1 MIIKNKLN
9 VYSIGNEL
17 KIDVLPSGDI
27 YKIYYKDQM
36 INQLRGNLIDGM
48 TSNIYLKNTKTKE
61 FAPLL
66 GLKSNTLKTTLLDN
80 QIHYEGTALNVKY
93 EVLLSVKD
101 FVYTYQV
108 SLSGH
113 GKYEL
118 YFTQDIG
125 LNSQGAILNNEA
137 YNAQYVDHRIFNT
150 EKGFVT
156 LSRQNQGQNDLLQ
169 IGSNYEISSYSTDM
183 LQFYGLQYKKD
194 KVILG
199 LTKDEL
205 ENRNLQYEMPLIAL
219 KTKEFDLKKTV
230 ISFYGKYVPNHEVI
244 LDKPFDH
251 EVKYIEKNKE
261 IKELKFIR
269 PLIGNQINGKR
280 VKHPSQNREFV
291 EYNERKEVIAFFD
304 NNKHVVMKEKELE
317 TQRTHGHLMISGD
330 LLHAG
335 TTMAVTN
342 FMNGVFAS
350 RIVVGNTN
358 FHRLNGDLRN
368 QLYAESIS
376 GLRIYLKCENKW
388 HRLGIPSY
396 YEMSLSKTTWVY
408 ALEDDTIEI
417 DYYVALDKNC
427 QQLVFK
433 SRNKIKYDILFT
445 NQLLLGNN
453 EYESKIQLNINHDET
468 IIKFND
474 NPLVNDNY
482 PNLKYKISSKN
493 VKYTTDKVFFGEEM
507 GHGLMVMEY
516 EKQDKVVI
524 NIEGTLDEFISQKI
538 DFEKE
543 YLKYENFIK
552 DLISIEIKNDNEIS
566 NKFNKTLYWFTHNAL
581 VHYSSPHGLE
591 QTGGAAW
598 GTRDVMQ
605 GPFEL
610 FLAYKKY
617 DIAREILLKVYSR
630 QFIENY
636 DWPQWFMF
644 DKYYYIQAHDSHGDI
659 IVWPLKALAD
669 YLLITN
675 DYDILSEEVT
685 YFSKDKNVFTKPD
698 TILNHVKNQ
707 IKAIVDSCIPKT
719 SLPKYGGGDWNDTLQ
734 PKNKMLTEKMVST
747 WTVSLIY
754 QAFNNFSK
762 CVSKIDQDLSNL
774 INEFLTNLKR
784 DYEKY
789 IMIDNKPAGFIIFE
803 DDKPRPLL
811 HPNDDKTKIS
821 YRLLS
826 YQRPIIAE
834 LINDE
839 QAELNHELML
849 KHLRF
854 PDGMRLMDTPVT
866 YRGGQKTLFQR
877 AETASNFGREVGILY
892 VHAHIRH
899 LESLAKLGKSDD
911 LLYEFQQ
918 INPIGINKFV
928 KISNLRQSNVYF
940 TSSDANFY
948 DRYEA
953 QENFKELKDGK
964 VKAKA
969 GWRLYSSGPGIYINQ
984 LVSNYFGIRQL
995 NNKLYLDPT
1004 HNLDQLEI
1012 KFKYKGKTILVKYFF
1027 NQDGDSLVINGKKVN
1042 IKRTNEFYRK
1052 GGYLINDELLNENN
1066 VLELYYK

>member
-1 MIIKNKLN
+1 MIIKNNLN
-9 VYSIGNEL
+9 IYSIGNEL

-48 TSNIYLKNTKTKE
+48 VSNIYLRNSKTKE
-61 FAPLL
+61 YAPLL

-80 QIHYEGTALNVKY
+80 QILYEGTALNVKY

-101 FVYTYQV
+101 FIYTYQV
-108 SLSGH
+108 TLHGN

-137 YNAQYVDHRIFNT
+137 YNAQYVDHRIFNDNNQ
-150 EKGFVT
+150 VIT

-169 IGSNYEISSYSTDM
+169 IGSDSEISSYSTDM

-199 LTKDEL
+199 LTKEEL
-205 ENRNLQYEMPLIAL
+205 ENKNLQYEMPLIAL
-219 KTKEFDLKKTV
+219 KTKPFDLKKKV
-230 ISFYGKYVPNHEVI
+230 VSFYGMYIPNHEEI
-244 LDKPFDH
+244 LENPINH
-251 EVKYIEKNKE
+251 EIKLINKNN
-261 IKELKFIR
+261 IVKELKFEK

-280 VKHPSQNREFV
+280 VKHPSLNRQFI

-304 NNKHVVMKEKELE
+304 NNKHVVMKEKELGV
-317 TQRTHGHLMISGD
+317 QRTHGHLMISGD

-350 RIVVGNTN
+350 RIVIGNTN
-358 FHRLNGDLRN
+358 FHILNGDLRN
-368 QLYAESIS
+368 QLDVETIS
-376 GLRIYLKCENKW
+376 GLRIYLKADKKW
-388 HRLGIPSY
+388 HRLGVPSY
-396 YEMSLSKTTWVY
+396 YEISASKTRWVY
-408 ALEDDTIEI
+408 ALENDVIEI
-417 DYYVALDKNC
+417 DYYVSLDKYQ

-433 SRNKIKYDILFT
+433 SKNNIKYDILLS
-445 NQLLLGNN
+445 NQLLLGRN
-453 EYESKIQLNINHDET
+453 EYESKLELNVKEQEA
-468 IIKFND
+468 IIKFKD
-474 NPLVNDNY
+474 NQLVNDHY
-482 PNLKYKISSKN
+482 PNLKYKITSKDA
-493 VKYTTDKVFFGEEM
+493 KYTTDKVFFGSEM
-507 GHGLMVMEY
+507 GHGFLVMEY
-516 EKQDKVVI
+516 EKQSKVVV
-524 NIEGTLDEFISQKI
+524 NIEGTLDEFKNEKI

-543 YLKYENFIK
+543 YLKYEKFIK
-552 DLISIEIKNDNEIS
+552 DLVSLEIKNDNIIS
-566 NKFNKTLYWFTHNAL
+566 NKFNKTLYWFTLNAL

-610 FLAYKKY
+610 FLSYKRY

-644 DKYYYIQAHDSHGDI
+644 DKYYFIQAHDSHGDI

-675 DYDILSEEVT
+675 DYGILNEETT
-685 YFSKDKNVFTKPD
+685 YFSKEKNTFTKPD

-707 IKAIVDSCIPKT
+707 INAIIDSCVKGT

-734 PKNKMLTEKMVST
+734 PKNKELTETMVST
-747 WTVSLIY
+747 WTISLIY
-754 QAFNNFSK
+754 QAFNNFNKSIN
-762 CVSKIDQDLSNL
+762 KIDPSLSNV
-774 INEFLTNLKR
+774 ISKFLADLKN
-784 DYEKY
+784 DYQKY
-789 IMIDNKPAGFIIFE
+789 VMIDNKPAGFIIFN
-803 DDKPRPLL
+803 DGKPSPLL
-811 HPNDDKTKIS
+811 HPSDKKTGIS

-834 LINDE
+834 LITLE
-839 QAELNHELML
+839 QAKLNHEMML

-866 YRGGQKTLFQR
+866 YKGGVKTLFQR

-892 VHAHIRH
+892 THAHIRH
-899 LESLAKLGKSDD
+899 LESLTKLGASKE

-918 INPIGINKFV
+918 INPIGINDFV

-940 TSSDANFY
+940 TSSDADFY

-953 QENFKELKDGK
+953 KENFELLKDGK

-984 LVSNYFGIRQL
+984 LISNYFGIKQL
-995 NNKLYLDPT
+995 DQMLYLDPT
-1004 HNLDQLEI
+1004 HDLDELEI
-1012 KFKYKGKTILVKYFF
+1012 EFKYQNKNILVKYYF
-1027 NQDGDSLVINGKKVN
+1027 NGENDYLVINGEKSN
-1042 IKRTNEFYRK
+1042 LSRCDEYYRK
-1052 GGYLINDELLNENN
+1052 GGYLIDNALLKDSNIIELH
-1066 VLELYYK
+1066 YK